1 MATAYVS
8 FCRPLMPDTVTLLLT
23 TCRTLMSEIDKTTG
37 KPSWDTINL
46 AIACGGGDVISGCA
60 AYNGL
65 KSLPVKF
72 ITHNIGAVDS
82 AAILIFMVG
91 QERYANAFS
100 GFLFHQIAWNFAAKD
115 NIPITTLH
123 DASEWMHA
131 YEKLMSELVSAKT
144 KMTHQKTV
152 ELMRDGTL
160 LTPAEAKSFGVI
172 DDIREHSTPQ
182 NARWAQV

>member
-1 MATAYVS
+1 
-8 FCRPLMPDTVTLLLT
+8 LLT
-23 TCRTLMSEIDKTTG
+23 ACRSLMSEIDQTSHT
-37 KPSWDTINL
+37 PMWDTIDL

-65 KSLPVKF
+65 KSLPIKF
-72 ITHNIGAVDS
+72 VTHNIGAVDS
-82 AAILIFMVG
+82 AAILVFMAG
-91 QERYANAFS
+91 QQRYANAFS

-144 KMTHQKTV
+144 QLSTQKVV

-160 LTPAEAKSFGVI
+160 LTPEEAKKLGVI
-172 DDIREHSTPQ
+172 DDIREHSIPQ